1 MKFKVLFSIFMLL
14 VCSLS
19 FGQDFKNDLTSLKT
33 IDNQIIEE
41 QYNTNEVVI
50 ADRLVVQTSVDN
62 ISEEDKRYYSK
73 KEWKKIKKAIL
84 RNKKRVNAKKN
95 SIHAFK
101 LMDTIFLKHP
111 SGVNVK
117 ESSLSAW

>member
-14 VCSLS
+14 
-19 FGQDFKNDLTSLKT
+19 
-33 IDNQIIEE
+33 
-41 QYNTNEVVI
+41 
-50 ADRLVVQTSVDN
+50 
-62 ISEEDKRYYSK
+62 
-73 KEWKKIKKAIL
+73 KAIL

-101 LMDTIFLKHP
+101 LMDTIFLKPP